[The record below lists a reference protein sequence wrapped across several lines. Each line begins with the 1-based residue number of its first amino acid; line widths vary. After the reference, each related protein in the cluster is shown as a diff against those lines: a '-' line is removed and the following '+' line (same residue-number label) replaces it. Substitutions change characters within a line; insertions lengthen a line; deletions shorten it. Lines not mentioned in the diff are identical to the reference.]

1 MFAALPL
8 LLAAASPQSI
18 ALADNAARP
27 VPAATTPDKA
37 AAGTTTDT
45 PVDNAPTPAPDPQA
59 DPQAAP
65 SPGGDII
72 ITARRRSERLQ
83 TVPLAVAVLS
93 GETLANAGAFNV
105 NRLQQ
110 FQPALQFYSSNPR
123 NSAINIRGLGAPFG
137 LTNDGIEQGVGLYI
151 DQVYIGRVGAS
162 TFDFV
167 DIDRVEVLRGP
178 QGTLY
183 GKNTTAGAVNIT
195 SKKPNLT
202 SPEATFEVSAGNYG
216 LVQLKA
222 SASAPIADD
231 KLGVRVSASVTKRGG
246 SIYDTAIDKNLQK
259 QDNFSIRGQ
268 LLWQATPNLDF
279 NFSAD
284 LSLQNPY
291 CCVQYY
297 ARVGATQRPIARQ
310 YAALAA
316 ALGYK
321 PPSFDP
327 FDRVTD
333 LDATINSRQ
342 EVGGLSLVGNWDIGG
357 ATITSVTAWRY
368 WDWKPANDRDF
379 VGLPITTVS
388 QNPSQQKQWSQ
399 ELRIASNGDGKLNYT
414 LGAFFFDQTI
424 NTQGSQVQG
433 PAASRWLLSGA
444 DASNPNVLNGLTST
458 NTINFSN
465 QSFAVF
471 GKLNWAITDKLH
483 FQPGLRVNYDK
494 KSGFYESV
502 VSIHNAQYNFVATA
516 DNVASLLAAATA
528 ISPAARTTFLNQTN
542 TLAPQRYSP
551 KFSAW
556 NVSGDATLSYDFT
569 SDVHFY
575 ATYARS
581 FKSGGI
587 NLSGLPLNSTNTGVD
602 LSTQTVKPEKVNH
615 FEIGLK
621 TQFFDRK
628 VTVNL
633 AGFWDEI
640 KDYQAT
646 VNNNAINVIR
656 GYLANAAKVRVRG
669 VEWDSSFRPSSRLS
683 VYFNGAY
690 TDAKYVDFKNAPCPP
705 ELAGGTA
712 LTVNPDGSLSG
723 TPSPAGTAGGNSRPY
738 CDISGQILPG
748 ISKWSLSWGGE
759 YNIPVSGGQVYL
771 GYDGSYRSKFSSNP
785 SRSLYTDIDG
795 YSLSNFRLGYRKG
808 KWNVYG
814 WVRNAFN
821 QNYFELLST
830 QSGSTGL
837 IVGQP
842 GDPRTYGG
850 TFRISF

>member
-1 MFAALPL
+1 MLAMLPL
-8 LLAAASPQSI
+8 LLSATAPQAI
-18 ALADNAARP
+18 ALADKAVVAAD
-27 VPAATTPDKA
+27 A
-37 AAGTTTDT
+37 
-45 PVDNAPTPAPDPQA
+45 PAPAPQV

-65 SPGGDII
+65 KPDGDIV
-72 ITARRRSERLQ
+72 ITARRREERLQ
-83 TVPLAVAVLS
+83 NVPIAVSVLS
-93 GETLANAGAFNV
+93 GDTISNTGAFNV
-105 NRLQQ
+105 NRLQTL
-110 FQPALQFYSSNPR
+110 QPSLQFYSSNPR

-167 DIDRVEVLRGP
+167 DVERVEVLRGP

-195 SKKPNLT
+195 TKKP
-202 SPEATFEVSAGNYG
+202 SFEPEATFEVSTGNYG
-216 LVQLKA
+216 LFQLKA
-222 SASAPIADD
+222 SASAPIADG
-231 KLGVRVSASVTKRGG
+231 KLAARISTSVTKRGG
-246 SIYDTAIDKNLQK
+246 TVYDVAKDQNLQK
-259 QDNFSIRGQ
+259 QDNFSVRGQ
-268 LLWQATPNLDF
+268 LFWQATPNLDF
-279 NFSAD
+279 NFSGD
-284 LSLQNPY
+284 FSLQNPY

-297 ARVGATQRPIARQ
+297 ARTGATQRPLARQ

-316 ALGYK
+316 AFGYT
-321 PPSFDP
+321 PPSLNT

-342 EVGGLSLVGNWDIGG
+342 EVGGLSLVGNWDVGPV
-357 ATITSVTAWRY
+357 TVTSVTAWRY
-368 WDWKPANDRDF
+368 WDWLPANDRDF
-379 VGLPITTVS
+379 VGLPITTIS
-388 QNPSQQKQWSQ
+388 QNPSQQKQFSQ
-399 ELRIASNGDGKLNYT
+399 ELRIASNGANKLDYT
-414 LGAFFFDQTI
+414 LGAFYFHQTI

-444 DASNPNVLNGLTST
+444 DASNPNVLNGLTSS
-458 NTINFSN
+458 NTINFDN
-465 QSFAVF
+465 TSFAVF
-471 GKLNWAITDKLH
+471 GKLNWKVTDQLH

-494 KSGFYESV
+494 KSGFYESI
-502 VSIHNAQYNFVATA
+502 VSIANSQYNFVATA
-516 DNVASLLAAATA
+516 DNVAALLAAFPNPSAG
-528 ISPAARTTFLNQTN
+528 RTTFLNQTN

-551 KFSAW
+551 RFSAW

-569 SDVHFY
+569 PDVHAY

-602 LSTQTVKPEKVNH
+602 LTTQTVKPEKVNH
-615 FEIGLK
+615 FEVGLK
-621 TQFFDRK
+621 TQFFNRK
-628 VTVNL
+628 VTINL

-656 GYLANAAKVRVRG
+656 GYLANAGKVRVRG

-683 VYFNGAY
+683 LYFNGAY

-705 ELAGGTA
+705 ELSGGTA
-712 LTVNPDGSLSG
+712 TAPGGVTD
-723 TPSPAGTAGGNSRPY
+723 PAGTPGGRSPAF

-748 ISKWSLSWGGE
+748 ISKWALSWGGE
-759 YNIPVSGGQVYL
+759 FNVPVASGKAYI
-771 GYDGSYRSKFSSNP
+771 GYDGSYRSRFSSNP
-785 SRSLYTDIDG
+785 SRSAYTDIQG
-795 YSLSNFRLGYRKG
+795 YSLSNLRAGFRTD
-808 KWNVYG
+808 KWNLYG
-814 WVRNAFN
+814 WVRNVFDK
-821 QNYFELLST
+821 NYYELLST